1 MRALKA
7 KCDVCGAECDFDL
20 GAMCESCESM
30 PDGPAERIKTM
41 RQMGLTVE
49 AEYLV
54 YLWKTE
60 KLADED
66 LERDPRDLRREAA
79 EERAYLQGVR
89 RATKQKRSSTNLRQ
103 RGLGRRTLVLRDA
116 ILAALDTVDKP
127 VTVRQAF
134 YLTASRGDVS
144 KDESGYRRV
153 QSQML
158 AMRREQVIPYGWVA
172 DNTRW
177 RIKPD
182 TEPNLESFLRRSARF
197 YRQDLW
203 VRSDVYLE
211 IWCEKDSIAGVIS
224 PITDEYDVPLYV
236 ARGYSSE
243 TFAHAAAAHM
253 QNSGKEECFAYYVGD
268 FDPSGW
274 DASRDLE
281 QRLTGFYADAQFER
295 LAIQPEHVE
304 QYDLITRET
313 KRTDTRCRRFFDEHG
328 HGQESCELEALNP
341 DVLRTF
347 IRDAIEKHVDMAELE
362 ALRREEE
369 VAREALVQIAETY
382 EGAE

>member
-1 MRALKA
+1 MSEPDHEDIVRNII
-7 KCDVCGAECDFDL
+7 GL
-20 GAMCESCESM
+20 GE
-30 PDGPAERIKTM
+30 
-41 RQMGLTVE
+41 
-49 AEYLV
+49 
-54 YLWKTE
+54 
-60 KLADED
+60 
-66 LERDPRDLRREAA
+66 
-79 EERAYLQGVR
+79 
-89 RATKQKRSSTNLRQ
+89 QKRTSTNLRS
-103 RGLGRRTLVLRDA
+103 RGLGRRTVVLREA
-116 ILAALDTVDKP
+116 ILSALETVEKP

-158 AMRREQVIPYGWVA
+158 AMRRERVIPYDWVA

-182 TEPNLESFLRRSARF
+182 TEPDLESFLRRSARF

-243 TFAHAAAAHM
+243 TFAHAAAEHMAH
-253 QNSGKEECFAYYVGD
+253 SGKEACYAYYVGD

-281 QRLTGFYADAQFER
+281 QRLKGFYAEAQFER
-295 LAIQPEHVE
+295 LAIQPEHLTE
-304 QYDLITRET
+304 YELITRPT
-313 KRTDTRCRRFFDEHG
+313 KTTDTRAKRFFQQFGNG
-328 HGQESCELEALNP
+328 HESCELEALNP
-341 DVLRTF
+341 DVLRGF
-347 IRDAIEKHVDMAELE
+347 IREAIEAHVNRAELN
-362 ALRREEE
+362 ALKREEA
-369 VAREALVQIAETY
+369 VARAALEQIAEKF
-382 EGAE
+382 GV